1 MWRPYQL
8 QDHILLGSDAK
19 RKSIYLFLSLG
30 KLCLTGSA
38 QVTPHLWMN
47 HCGYGNM
54 QRSLICRARAT
65 CLLLR
70 CREGHLLKT
79 QGLSG
84 TASLIVIFYLQGGWG
99 HTKLHTF
106 WKDLII
112 WDSITLVKCALGEHL
127 LPYPHPISAL
137 GKRERVFSQR
147 KIEFDTKRWE
157 NA

>member
-8 QDHILLGSDAK
+8 QDRILLGSDAK
-19 RKSIYLFLSLG
+19 RKSMYLFLSLG
-30 KLCLTGSA
+30 KLYLTGSA

-47 HCGYGNM
+47 HCDYGNM
-54 QRSLICRARAT
+54 QCSLICSARAT

-70 CREGHLLKT
+70 RREGHLLKT

-84 TASLIVIFYLQGGWG
+84 THHLLSLSTCRVGEDTQSYTLSE
-99 HTKLHTF
+99 
-106 WKDLII
+106 KDLII
-112 WDSITLVKCALGEHL
+112 WDSTTLGKCALGEHL
-127 LPYPHPISAL
+127 LPYSHPISAL

-147 KIEFDTKRWE
+147 KIEFDTKRWK